1 MARPYMHTLKKGE
14 RYFSA
19 LVLQDG
25 LRVGE
30 APKDGDQGPGI
41 TDGWERKVWTR
52 KVGRVGVM

>member
-1 MARPYMHTLKKGE
+1 MARLYMHTLKKTE
-14 RYFSA
+14 IYFSA

-30 APKDGDQGPGI
+30 APKDGDQGSG
-41 TDGWERKVWTR
+41 TMDGWERVWTR